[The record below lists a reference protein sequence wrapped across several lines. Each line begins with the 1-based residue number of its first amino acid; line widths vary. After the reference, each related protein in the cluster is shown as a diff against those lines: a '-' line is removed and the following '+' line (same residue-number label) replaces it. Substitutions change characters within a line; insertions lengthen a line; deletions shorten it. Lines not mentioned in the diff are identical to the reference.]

1 MKNTLK
7 RVLCLALAIV
17 MVIGL
22 GSTALAAISKEYA
35 FAVFDLESKVELY
48 YNDFADADEKV
59 NVYDPYDVLFG
70 SQYISPKPDDTE
82 KSKGITWAIKS
93 IKSGTTTIDAA
104 DYKNYFTIDKS
115 HAMTVKK
122 LDANTGTNATGYKNL
137 VVVVT
142 ATYHNGTSETSKD
155 CEITFK
161 ADSIDTGTCEISSV
175 EASSASA
182 VEAFTAEQLE
192 VNLNSTEKTFNVYSY
207 AEWKS
212 GKVATDVWYTTL
224 VDGKANSD
232 IMEITR
238 SGLATAVSAGEV
250 TVRANWYDGAYADE
264 TFYVTDVKSVTVAPE
279 DENDDNALEVDEK
292 LYLGFTAYDADK
304 NATENYVASNVVW
317 SSSDTEAVTVS
328 DKGVVTAVGMG
339 KKGDGKATISVVVGG
354 VKGSYAVTVNAP
366 ALTSSKLSTKNIEL
380 VVGGVKK
387 LEVVPTPS
395 SLVHGIDYKV
405 TWSLVEDNKSVT
417 TLSKAQYV
425 ELDVRGETVYLTG
438 LKAGSAVVRAT
449 VKSLAEDGI
458 ADVTHECEVF
468 VGAVKAG
475 TTEDSTTT
483 NTSLSMADI
492 ADHINDVY
500 KDNFDADIPDSAKI
514 KFSDISG
521 SGSLTADGETV
532 SNGDEITFSAFKT
545 ATFKSSSAT
554 TWTADYTITSGNSN
568 MSGDISIEVTSGTV
582 NVSAYVTDDGD
593 GCSLSSAAATMR
605 TRIESAL
612 NTTSYSVK
620 FGTYGTSSVGTLYT
634 SSSKYS
640 EAYGETISRSSLS
653 YLFFEAK
660 ASGTFK
666 VSFTVVNSSGT
677 QLATG
682 TLTLYVTGQSSDV
695 TIHLDGMDTYTFSDE
710 TEEDETS
717 AYDEIED
724 IVDDRNFAYIIFTDL
739 GDSDIGTLYD
749 GDDEEV
755 DVDDDIEFW
764 TDDYEDDEDYL
775 ISQLYFVPEEEGT
788 YEIEFRAYDDDEDR
802 IGTYTLSIVVPEGK
816 SSSGE
821 FDLAISAQTKED
833 VQLDE
838 DMFID
843 WFQSMT
849 SSSYDLGYVKFDKID
864 GSGKFYYD
872 DEDENFDKSDNF
884 KKLAFGTS
892 TWDGDEDVDDDIDN
906 LIFEAPSS
914 AGRTIVEFTCYGGS
928 DTDEDDE
935 EESGVL
941 YIFYTKG
948 EVKDVTVE
956 VKNTGS
962 YTLDE
967 DDFESVY
974 KTAMGA
980 TSVPKHYIEL
990 MDVPSKG
997 ALYQGYTSASKM
1009 GTKLTSKNLDDYQL
1023 YVGSTSSKDTGIDD
1037 ITYVPATVATGSVS
1051 VNYIAYSSS
1060 GTPLY
1065 IGTISFDYGKTSDK
1079 ITSYAEGYTF
1089 KLSDFY
1095 ASSDKDPIATLYF
1108 TQPTNGTLYVNY
1120 AKGSGTEI
1128 TSSTKLYT
1136 VYAAKGSYPV
1146 SSLTYI
1152 PKAGYTGTVNI
1163 SYTSTTNAGK
1173 VGSGTVSITVAD
1185 KTKSSTFS
1193 DVGTSLS
1200 WAAGSVDF
1208 AQKWGLVNGITTTT
1222 FGPDSTMNRAQLVT
1236 ILYRAAG
1243 EPSVAGIANPF
1254 KDVPSNMY
1262 YYNAVLWAS
1271 KNGIVTGTSSTTFG
1285 PNGNVTREQVATFLY
1300 RYAKYKGISV
1310 TTTSTLSSYT
1320 DRAKVSSYAIEPMT
1334 WAVAKGIITG
1344 TTTTTLSPTGTATR
1358 AQVAV
1363 MLHRFLTY

>member
-17 MVIGL
+17 MVMGL
-22 GSTALAAISKEYA
+22 GSTALAAVTTFYEFPLKSSA
-35 FAVFDLESKVELY
+35 TLY
-48 YNDFADADEKV
+48 YNNYEDADAKLNE
-59 NVYDPYDVLFG
+59 YDVYDVLFSG
-70 SQYISPKPDDTE
+70 NIRPAPTAADKNNKEVIRWEIDRSYTGNTDVIDKYFEITETGTITVKELPITTTGGTNRVNDLKVRVKAFYHNTTEETSSTCVITVTPDAIDTCSITN
-82 KSKGITWAIKS
+82 SKGKEFTDTDLELNLNSDKS
-93 IKSGTTTIDAA
+93 IQIKVAAEWDSGKAA
-104 DYKNYFTIDKS
+104 DPTYCAVVTDNEDILTTPGRPS
-115 HAMTVKK
+115 EAGVVK
-122 LDANTGTNATGYKNL
+122 LSTATRPGDVKVTAAWYGN
-137 VVVVT
+137 VT
-142 ATYHNGTSETSKD
+142 AT
-155 CEITFK
+155 
-161 ADSIDTGTCEISSV
+161 ADFYVSDVRTVVVAPKSNDDDNT
-175 EASSASA
+175 
-182 VEAFTAEQLE
+182 LE
-192 VNLNSTEKTFNVYSY
+192 VNETLKLDFAAYNSEEPEDKNLTDNYVSKNIV
-207 AEWKS
+207 WKS
-212 GKVATDVWYTTL
+212 SDEKVAT
-224 VDGKANSD
+224 
-232 IMEITR
+232 
-238 SGLATAVSAGEV
+238 
-250 TVRANWYDGAYADE
+250 
-264 TFYVTDVKSVTVAPE
+264 
-279 DENDDNALEVDEK
+279 
-292 LYLGFTAYDADK
+292 
-304 NATENYVASNVVW
+304 
-317 SSSDTEAVTVS
+317 VS
-328 DKGVVTAVGMG
+328 DAGVVTAVKSGNV
-339 KKGDGKATISVVVGG
+339 KITATVGG
-354 VKGSYAVTVNAP
+354 VVSNEYAVKVTKP
-366 ALTSSKLSTKNIEL
+366 ALSGSKLNTKTVDL
-380 VVGGVKK
+380 VVGKGDTIKVITTPKDGLVYGADKDYYVEWQLIENNKVVK
-387 LEVVPTPS
+387 TS
-395 SLVHGIDYKV
+395 SNIHDG
-405 TWSLVEDNKSVT
+405 E
-417 TLSKAQYV
+417 YV
-425 ELDVRGETVYLTG
+425 ELDVRDEIAILTG
-438 LKAGSAVVRAT
+438 KKAGNAVVRAT
-449 VKSLAEDGI
+449 VHAKEGGI
-458 ADVTHECEVF
+458 ASVTHECDIT

-492 ADHINDVY
+492 ASHINDVY
-500 KDNFDADIPDSAKI
+500 ETNYSADIPDSAEI
-514 KFSDISG
+514 KFSNISG
-521 SGSLTADGETV
+521 SGTLSAGSNSITNGE
-532 SNGDEITFSAFKT
+532 EISFEEFKA

-554 TWTADYTITSGNSN
+554 TWTADYTITSGDNN

-582 NVSAYVTDDGD
+582 NVSAYITDDGD
-593 GCSLSSAAATMR
+593 GYSFSSGVAGTMR
-605 TRIESAL
+605 TRIENAL

-640 EAYGETISRSSLS
+640 EAYGETVSRSSLN
-653 YLFFEAK
+653 YLYFEAK
-660 ASGTFK
+660 ASGNFR
-666 VSFTVVNSSGT
+666 VSFTVVNGSGT

-724 IVDDRNFAYIIFTDL
+724 IVDDRNFAYIEFTDL

-749 GDDEEV
+749 GDDDEV
-755 DVDDDIEFW
+755 DADDDLQFW

-816 SSSGE
+816 SSSGA
-821 FDLAISAQTKED
+821 FDLAINTETKED

-849 SSSYDLGYVKFDKID
+849 SSSYDLGYISFDKID
-864 GSGKFYYD
+864 GNGTFYYD
-872 DEDENFDKSDNF
+872 DEDESFDEDDNY
-884 KKLAFGTS
+884 KKLYFGTS

-906 LIFEAPSS
+906 LIFGAPSS
-914 AGRTIVEFTCYGGS
+914 AGRTVIEFTCYGGS

-948 EVKDVTVE
+948 QVKDVTVE
-956 VKNTGS
+956 VKNSGS
-962 YTLDE
+962 FTLDE

-974 KTAMGA
+974 KTAMGV

-997 ALYQGYTSASKM
+997 ALYYGYSNTSKP

-1023 YVGSTSSKDTGIDD
+1023 YVGSSTSKDDSVED
-1037 ITYVPATVATGSVS
+1037 ITYVPATIATGSVG

-1222 FGPDSTMNRAQLVT
+1222 FGPNSTMNRAQLVT

-1271 KNGIVTGTSSTTFG
+1271 KNGIVTGTSTTTFG